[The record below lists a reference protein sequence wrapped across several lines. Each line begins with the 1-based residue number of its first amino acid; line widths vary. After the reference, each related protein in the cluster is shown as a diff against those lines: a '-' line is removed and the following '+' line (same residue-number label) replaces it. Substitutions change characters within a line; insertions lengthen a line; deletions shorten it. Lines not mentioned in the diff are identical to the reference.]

1 MRILFLVFVAAA
13 FGLQVTGAWA
23 GEKGGA
29 FPHPGAAPGER
40 LQYNIHWMGLPG
52 AKAVMRFLKGG
63 DGGYRINATLEAIGG
78 VKFFFPI
85 RDELTSDVRW
95 KGGAWESF
103 HYVKDQREG
112 KKTMYSDYRFNREA
126 AEVIRTVDGQEKVF
140 PEAPEGIN
148 GPLGVFYSVRTRET
162 LTPGEEFAVP
172 MVDGDK
178 FYPARV
184 QVGKKQKM
192 FTPLGWF
199 EVVPIYPIVSS
210 SDLFRHRGKMAIW
223 VTTDE
228 RRLPVR
234 VETKIRVG
242 TAAADLVAYEDG
254 RGGSGRMKLEEN

>member
-1 MRILFLVFVAAA
+1 M
-13 FGLQVTGAWA
+13 LQVHGALA
-23 GEKGGA
+23 DE

-52 AKAVMRFLKGG
+52 AKAVMRFLEGENG
-63 DGGYRINATLEAIGG
+63 SYRINAVLEAIGG
-78 VKFFFPI
+78 VKLFFPI
-85 RDELTSDVRW
+85 RDELTSEVRW
-95 KGGAWESF
+95 KGENWESF

-112 KKTMYSDYRFNREA
+112 KKKMYSDYRFNRKA
-126 AEVIRTVDGQEKVF
+126 DEVIRTVDGHEKIF
-140 PEAPEGIN
+140 PDAPVGVN
-148 GPLGVFYSVRTRET
+148 GPLGVFYAVRARKT
-162 LTPGEEFAVP
+162 LTPGEDFAVP

-184 QVGKKQKM
+184 QVGEVQKI
-192 FTPLGWF
+192 FTPLGRF
-199 EVVPIYPIVSS
+199 EVVPILPIVSS
-210 SDLFRHRGKMAIW
+210 SDLFRHRGKMVIW